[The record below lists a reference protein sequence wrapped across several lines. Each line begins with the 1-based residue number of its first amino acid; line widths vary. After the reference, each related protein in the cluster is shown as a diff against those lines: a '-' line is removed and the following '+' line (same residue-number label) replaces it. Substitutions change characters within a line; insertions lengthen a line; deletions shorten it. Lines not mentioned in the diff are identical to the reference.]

1 VQIKKNQQN
10 DIQGQQGKIRSAAF
24 RRCRKQ
30 QRPQQFRLRVLLLI
44 ELLFLRTLGLWDTQ
58 PETVLL

>member
-10 DIQGQQGKIRSAAF
+10 DIQGQQGKIRIAAF

-58 PETVLL
+58 PETVFL